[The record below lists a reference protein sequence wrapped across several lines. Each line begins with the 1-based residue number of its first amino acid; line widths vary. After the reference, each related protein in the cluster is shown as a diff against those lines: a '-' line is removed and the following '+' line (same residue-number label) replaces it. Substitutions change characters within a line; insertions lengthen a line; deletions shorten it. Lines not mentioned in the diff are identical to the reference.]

1 MTLLPFSVITV
12 NKIQRHM
19 GSTNNAYILILL
31 FVILGNSCRCP
42 PITKGSENQSGFFL
56 LWIFFTSSISLSCIL
71 HNGHREREQRG
82 CAPFGQNWITFF
94 APTFV
99 CVFCAASASAAVPS
113 NLLGGIRIIEMEHV
127 IREGWDTEMTEV
139 QFDVKDVTEG

>member
-1 MTLLPFSVITV
+1 M
-12 NKIQRHM
+12 
-19 GSTNNAYILILL
+19 
-31 FVILGNSCRCP
+31 
-42 PITKGSENQSGFFL
+42 
-56 LWIFFTSSISLSCIL
+56 
-71 HNGHREREQRG
+71 
-82 CAPFGQNWITFF
+82 
-94 APTFV
+94 